1 MKRYLTYILLASALV
16 GLGSCNKT
24 PVPELP
30 GDSDVV
36 LEFGS
41 TIVTRS
47 AEAQTVN
54 GKIIPAGQSFGVFGW
69 YGDAISGTPRY
80 MDNQMVTNTGT
91 EESSRY
97 TYAPKRYWPDEG
109 ALAFTAYYP
118 YETGTNDTGI
128 SFADDKTSFSFSVK
142 PDAADQVDFLVADTF
157 TSPTVPANY
166 TLDLHFRH
174 ALSKINV
181 LFRYDPETVRDD
193 ERARP
198 LGIAL
203 ENVCMTGSC
212 VPGPVWS
219 NLSGKGRTTFGLTGG
234 DASACLLIPQE
245 TAPLSF
251 VIDARIEKVQGG
263 EVTDYRDKHC
273 VVQVPC
279 TEEAGGVASWTNGIV
294 YTYELYFNGDQ
305 VKVELVDITVDN
317 WNKAADW
324 KNSEFSNW
332 MDEE

>member
-1 MKRYLTYILLASALV
+1 MKRYLTIMLLAAATI
-16 GLGSCNKT
+16 GFCGCNKT
-24 PVPELP
+24 QVPDIP
-30 GDSDVV
+30 GDSDVA

-41 TIVTRS
+41 MLVTRS
-47 AEAQTVN
+47 AEAHTVT

-69 YGDAISGTPRY
+69 YGNEIAGTPRY

-91 EESSRY
+91 EEASRY

-109 ALAFTAYYP
+109 SLTFTAYYP
-118 YETGTNDTGI
+118 YETGTDGTGI
-128 SFADDKTSFSFSVK
+128 AFAEDRTSFSFSVK
-142 PDAADQVDFLVADTF
+142 PDAADQVDFLVADAF
-157 TSPTVPANY
+157 SSPTVPDNH
-166 TLDLHFRH
+166 TVDLHFRH

-198 LGIAL
+198 LSIAL
-203 ENVCMTGSC
+203 DNVKMSGRCT
-212 VPGPVWS
+212 PGPVWS
-219 NLSGKGRTTFGLTGG
+219 DLSGEGRTTFGLTGG

-251 VIDARIEKVQGG
+251 VIDARIEKVQDG
-263 EVTDYRDKHC
+263 EVADYRDKHC
-273 VVQVPC
+273 VVPVPA
-279 TEEAGGVASWTNGIV
+279 TEEAGGVPAWTNGIV
-294 YTYELYFNGDQ
+294 YTYELHFDGGQ